1 MMYLSGA
8 RHSRAPEDRLQ
19 KMTAR
24 KSIFQD
30 ITQVIVI
37 KQTIEHDF

>member
-19 KMTAR
+19 KMTQ
-24 KSIFQD
+24 KVKNKLQ
-30 ITQVIVI
+30 
-37 KQTIEHDF
+37 

>member
-19 KMTAR
+19 TR
-24 KSIFQD
+24 
-30 ITQVIVI
+30 T
-37 KQTIEHDF
+37 DFPVDKELDMW

>member
-19 KMTAR
+19 KMT
-24 KSIFQD
+24 
-30 ITQVIVI
+30 
-37 KQTIEHDF
+37 DFPGDKDLDMW